1 MAKFITLDT
10 DGLKKIRE
18 VDKHLLSYNIE
29 MTEIT
34 GGTFWKKYT
43 EGQING
49 TEQFPAPKNFNNFT
63 AIKELMQY
71 YPPINLYNEK
81 FF

>member
-1 MAKFITLDT
+1 MAKFINLEI
-10 DGLKKIRE
+10 DGLKKIRD
-18 VDKHLLSYNIE
+18 VNARLLSYNIE

-49 TEQFPAPKNFNNFT
+49 TEKSLPPRTFT
-63 AIKELMQY
+63 TLPQ
-71 YPPINLYNEK
+71 
-81 FF
+81 